1 MISFSFCGSSLPSIS
16 YLGSDNLGLEAG
28 DIEAGV
34 PVELVS
40 SSFLKFSLALS
51 WPKQKRRLIENFDK
65 RVLTGRKIGRAIVVS
80 FSWNIFQKECGE
92 LLSLHAKY

>member
-1 MISFSFCGSSLPSIS
+1 MNSVISFAFCGSSLPSMS

-51 WPKQKRRLIENFDK
+51 WPKQERRFVKTLI
-65 RVLTGRKIGRAIVVS
+65 
-80 FSWNIFQKECGE
+80 KEC
-92 LLSLHAKY
+92 SLAGRSTVL